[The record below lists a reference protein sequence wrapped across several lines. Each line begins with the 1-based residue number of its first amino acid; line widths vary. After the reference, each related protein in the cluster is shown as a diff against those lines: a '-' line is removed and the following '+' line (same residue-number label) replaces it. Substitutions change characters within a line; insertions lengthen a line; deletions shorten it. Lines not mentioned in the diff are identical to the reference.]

1 MRLFLIRHGQ
11 TPNNVRGLL
20 DTAVPGPGLTE
31 LGFEQAAA
39 LPEALGAEPIDALYA
54 SSQLRA
60 QLTAAPLAKALGLK
74 VNVRGGVREISAGD
88 LEMLGDTESIE
99 RYLSTV
105 FAWSAGEL
113 ARRMPGGP
121 DGHETFARFD
131 AVIDEVTSN
140 GHRAVAIVSH
150 GAMIRTWVGARAVN
164 LDMRFVA
171 ANALSNTGVV
181 VLERDADRR
190 WNALTWMGSAVGG
203 PGLADAAT
211 DGPAGDPVLA
221 PDNQ

>member
-11 TPNNVRGLL
+11 TPNNVRGVL

-74 VNVRGGVREISAGD
+74 VNVRHGVREISAGD

-181 VLERDADRR
+181 VLERDAARR
-190 WNALTWMGSAVGG
+190 WNALTWMGGAVGG
-203 PGLADAAT
+203 PGLADADT
-211 DGPAGDPVLA
+211 DGPTGDPVLA